1 MLNDMIL
8 FQIVIG
14 HDWGA
19 HIAGRFALWHPD
31 RLLALGMLVALHS
44 FYLSRLT
51 AILLIMIRLSVPF
64 LPPTKQ
70 YRSLQDI
77 VKKTPNY
84 AYQLYFA
91 NPELTKEIESNVR
104 RIARSSQHCVC

>member
-1 MLNDMIL
+1 MAPRQVACAGDVSRTFIL
-8 FQIVIG
+8 PFPSV
-14 HDWGA
+14 
-19 HIAGRFALWHPD
+19 R
-31 RLLALGMLVALHS
+31 
-44 FYLSRLT
+44 YLT
-51 AILLIMIRLSVPF
+51 EFPIMIRLSVPF

-104 RIARSSQHCVC
+104 RIARSGQHYTC